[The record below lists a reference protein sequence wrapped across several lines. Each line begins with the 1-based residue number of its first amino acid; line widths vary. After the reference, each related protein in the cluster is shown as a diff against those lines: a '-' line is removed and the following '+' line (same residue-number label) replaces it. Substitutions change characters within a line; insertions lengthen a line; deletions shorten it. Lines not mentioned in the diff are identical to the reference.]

1 MTTENI
7 LNRLDKVRKTSGHSW
22 IACCPAHG
30 DKSPSLAIKEIE
42 DGRTLLHCF
51 AGCNADEVL
60 GAIGLAL
67 SDLYPETLGERCK
80 PVKRPWI
87 AQDVLRCLALEALV
101 ILQCAR
107 VLKSGAALTTSDQER
122 LVLSVSRFQAGERVC
137 HA

>member
-7 LNRLDKVRKTSGHSW
+7 LNRLEKVRKTSGNSW

-60 GAIGLAL
+60 SAIGMSLC
-67 SDLYPETLGERCK
+67 DLYPESMGVHCN

-107 VLKSGAALTTSDQER
+107 VLKSGAALTAPDQER